1 MAGWIRVASAM
12 FVVGWGANQFSPLLL
27 VYRQGAVSESVV
39 TLAFGAYAFG
49 LVPMLLLAVPLARR
63 FGRATTIR
71 AALAVSA
78 VASLILLTG
87 GDRTWALVIGRLLAG
102 VASGAG
108 FGPGTAWVKDL
119 SAHTASGTG
128 ARRAAVALSAGFG
141 GGPLV
146 AGALAEWAPAP
157 EVIPYAV
164 HLFLAAGATWL
175 VWNAPGGAPPSQR
188 RDGSEPPRLGTVFAH
203 RGFRYQV
210 APTAPLVF
218 GAATTSF
225 AVLPALVPVHGPS
238 IAGSGAVA
246 GLTLASGVAVQPLA
260 RRIAKRSHH
269 VIRHCGLVAAAG
281 GFLLAAAA
289 VRLGDPI
296 VLVPTSIV
304 LGACYGMLMVS
315 GLSQVEALKAPHD
328 LVGAA
333 VFYCFAYLG
342 FVAPYLVTS
351 VKGWVPP
358 AVLFVCVAGAVAIL
372 IPVTALAGHTG
383 RRDRQP
389 EQVEFG
395 PVGE

>member
-71 AALAVSA
+71 AALAVSG

-157 EVIPYAV
+157 EVLPYAV
-164 HLFLAAGATWL
+164 
-175 VWNAPGGAPPSQR
+175 
-188 RDGSEPPRLGTVFAH
+188 
-203 RGFRYQV
+203 
-210 APTAPLVF
+210 
-218 GAATTSF
+218 
-225 AVLPALVPVHGPS
+225 
-238 IAGSGAVA
+238 
-246 GLTLASGVAVQPLA
+246 
-260 RRIAKRSHH
+260 
-269 VIRHCGLVAAAG
+269 
-281 GFLLAAAA
+281 
-289 VRLGDPI
+289 
-296 VLVPTSIV
+296 
-304 LGACYGMLMVS
+304 
-315 GLSQVEALKAPHD
+315 
-328 LVGAA
+328 
-333 VFYCFAYLG
+333 
-342 FVAPYLVTS
+342 
-351 VKGWVPP
+351 
-358 AVLFVCVAGAVAIL
+358 
-372 IPVTALAGHTG
+372 
-383 RRDRQP
+383 
-389 EQVEFG
+389 
-395 PVGE
+395 